1 MQYLILQ
8 FLKIFSLLLFLF
20 TVAGCDTGEKE
31 VEKEYSNYK
40 FDQQVIDKLPLYDSL
55 VSAIIDNFPSFA
67 KFIKDEDSYRSF
79 RYIPASEDPDVF
91 IKLPPAAAPQIMP
104 YYNRIGKDFIYGFD
118 VFKDSSI
125 KIHVRSRFLPE
136 SKVDIAEHLSYYSG
150 GNIRDRIFPE
160 KDTTLNKNWQYWTS
174 FGKRGLFGAQ

>member
-1 MQYLILQ
+1 MQYLFRQ
-8 FLKIFSLLLFLF
+8 FLNFFSLLIFLF
-20 TVAGCDTGEKE
+20 TVAGCDIEEKE
-31 VEKEYSNYK
+31 VNEEFSNYK
-40 FDQQVIDKLPLYDSL
+40 FDQQVIDRLPLYDSL
-55 VSAIIDNFPSFA
+55 AVAIIGNFPSFA
-67 KFIKDEDSYRSF
+67 KFIKDGDSYRSF
-79 RYIPASEDPDVF
+79 RYIPDSQDPDVF
-91 IKLPPAAAPQIMP
+91 IKLPPAAAPKVTP

-118 VFKDSSI
+118 IFKDSSI
-125 KIHVRSRFLPE
+125 KFHVRTRRSPE